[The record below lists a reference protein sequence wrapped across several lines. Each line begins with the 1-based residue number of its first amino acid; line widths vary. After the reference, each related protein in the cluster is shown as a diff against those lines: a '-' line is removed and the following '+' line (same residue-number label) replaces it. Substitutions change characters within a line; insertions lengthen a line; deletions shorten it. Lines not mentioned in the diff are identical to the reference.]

1 MDDPVILRVENVV
14 KTIGGQRI
22 LDDVSLSVKKG
33 RLKVLIGP
41 SGAGKST
48 LLACINFLSPPD
60 SGTISLDG
68 VPVNGKS
75 KKELLALRQQVGMIF
90 QDFNLFDHL
99 SALENVRVALVKVK
113 GLDKRAA
120 NNRAMEELARV
131 GLADKASLYPAQLS
145 GGQKQRVSV
154 ARALAMDPK
163 VLLLDEPTSALDPEL
178 IGEVLT
184 VIRDLADEGMTMVMA
199 THQISFSASL
209 ADEFLFMEQGRIVE
223 RGTPTTLLARD
234 SGSRTQSF
242 CAKLSELAGDGHCEI
257 APPPRA

>member
-1 MDDPVILRVENVV
+1 MDDPVILRVENIV

-22 LDDVSLSVKKG
+22 LDDVSFSVKKG
-33 RLKVLIGP
+33 HLKVLIGP

-99 SALENVRVALVKVK
+99 STLDNVRVALIKVK

-120 NNRAMEELARV
+120 TNRAMEELARV
-131 GLADKASLYPAQLS
+131 GLADKAALYPAQLS

-199 THQISFSASL
+199 THQMDFARAL
-209 ADEFLFMEQGRIVE
+209 ATEILFMEKGVIIE
-223 RGTPTTLLARD
+223 RGAPDDLLAPG
-234 SGSRTQSF
+234 SGTRTQDFFS
-242 CAKLSELAGDGHCEI
+242 KLHLGEAAC
-257 APPPRA
+257 

>member
-90 QDFNLFDHL
+90 QDFNLF
-99 SALENVRVALVKVK
+99 ERV
-113 GLDKRAA
+113 
-120 NNRAMEELARV
+120 
-131 GLADKASLYPAQLS
+131 
-145 GGQKQRVSV
+145 
-154 ARALAMDPK
+154 
-163 VLLLDEPTSALDPEL
+163 
-178 IGEVLT
+178 
-184 VIRDLADEGMTMVMA
+184 
-199 THQISFSASL
+199 F
-209 ADEFLFMEQGRIVE
+209 
-223 RGTPTTLLARD
+223 
-234 SGSRTQSF
+234 
-242 CAKLSELAGDGHCEI
+242 
-257 APPPRA
+257 

>member
-1 MDDPVILRVENVV
+1 MDEQVILRVENIV

-33 RLKVLIGP
+33 GLKVLIGP

-48 LLACINFLSPPD
+48 LLSCINFLSPPD
-60 SGTISLDG
+60 SGTVSLDG
-68 VPVNGKS
+68 KAVNAKS
-75 KKELLALRQQVGMIF
+75 KRELLALRQQVGMIF

-99 SALENVRVALVKVK
+99 SAMENVRVALIKVK

-120 NNRAMEELARV
+120 THRAMEELARV
-131 GLADKASLYPAQLS
+131 GLADKGTLYPAQLS

-154 ARALAMDPK
+154 ARALALDPK

-209 ADEFLFMEQGRIVE
+209 ADEFLFMEKGRIVE
-223 RGTPTTLLARD
+223 RGAPAVLLARN

-242 CAKLSELAGDGHCEI
+242 CAKLSELAGDAACEI
-257 APPPRA
+257 AS